1 MFVWLFVSLS
11 DSDTKREV
19 VDPASSQCD
28 LVVDSSAS
36 SRIAVITENPFD
48 QISHPRNNHR
58 FTTHK
63 CARQIWN
70 RIERTSWN
78 TRLFNRLPIW
88 RWWNWPPA
96 LLDLHRH
103 RSPTGHPKSNSM
115 VTNNFFFFFY
125 VRVHIFHVLASC
137 GQKKLCASP
146 SGGFLFL
153 FSGLR
158 RVTSIEIDLQRWVA
172 SCIKLFSLT
181 HQPKKIW
188 IFRFLLL
195 SGNFKCF
202 KKKRNSFIYFFK
214 TLPIWA
220 ALDTYDLVTRP
231 I

>member
-1 MFVWLFVSLS
+1 MRAPNLKS
-11 DSDTKREV
+11 
-19 VDPASSQCD
+19 
-28 LVVDSSAS
+28 
-36 SRIAVITENPFD
+36 
-48 QISHPRNNHR
+48 
-58 FTTHK
+58 
-63 CARQIWN
+63 N

-96 LLDLHRH
+96 LRDLHRH

-115 VTNNFFFFFY
+115 VTSNFFYLMFTCS
-125 VRVHIFHVLASC
+125 HISRSC
-137 GQKKLCASP
+137 VMWAKKWCASP

-158 RVTSIEIDLQRWVA
+158 RVTSIEIDLQGWVA

-181 HQPKKIW
+181 HQPKKNW

-202 KKKRNSFIYFFK
+202 KKSEIIHLFF
-214 TLPIWA
+214 LRLCLSGP
-220 ALDTYDLVTRP
+220 D
-231 I
+231 